1 MGDTFVGIIGNF
13 NGFALENSDFNPQS
27 DDSNIKFFFD
37 EETQTRP
44 IRKFK
49 KRRRRSR
56 ARSIDSSA
64 GFGNGGMS
72 GGF

>member
-1 MGDTFVGIIGNF
+1 MGDTFQGIMGNF

-37 EETQTRP
+37 EETQRQP

-49 KRRRRSR
+49 KRRKRGR
-56 ARSIDSSA
+56 ARSTDSSA